1 MIENKSSFIKG
12 IFTSS
17 VGIFGLIIGFII
29 GVTIIIFGMFQLYS
43 GKQEKQPDVVDKNTV
58 RAWDV
63 ETASFVEY
71 ASYEEMEQEGE
82 NKRKIDV
89 EEYDKVTKGTI
100 VEQLQNINIPS
111 DVNESEVGQLQQGE
125 IEVRSEKSEDFPD
138 GIFLWGAYL
147 VENIKSFTIGDF
159 NNDGFDDVA
168 HIIAYTGGGS
178 GMFYNLAIFMN
189 NQGKLKY
196 LTQEELGD
204 RVIIRSVKYDS
215 GEFIVDIITQGEGD
229 NFKGLCCPNVPKT
242 VKFQLKNNILVE
254 I

>member
-17 VGIFGLIIGFII
+17 AGISGLIIGFVV
-29 GVTIIIFGMFQLYS
+29 GVAIIIFGMFQLFS
-43 GKQEKQPDVVDKNTV
+43 GKQENQPNIVKKDTV
-58 RAWDV
+58 SSWDPK
-63 ETASFVEY
+63 TASFIEY
-71 ASYEEMEQEGE
+71 ASYEEMEQEWE
-82 NKRKIDV
+82 NERKIEV
-89 EEYDKVTKGTI
+89 EEYDKTTKGTI
-100 VEQLQNINIPS
+100 VEQIQNINIPS
-111 DVNESEVGQLQQGE
+111 DVDESDVAQLQQGE
-125 IEVRSEKSEDFPD
+125 IEVRGEKSEDFPD
-138 GIFLWGAYL
+138 GVFLWGAYL
-147 VENIKSFTIGDF
+147 VENIQSFTIGDF
-159 NNDGFDDVA
+159 NNDGLDDVA

-242 VKFQLKNNILVE
+242 VKFKLENNKLVE

>member
-1 MIENKSSFIKG
+1 MKNKRY
-12 IFTSS
+12 
-17 VGIFGLIIGFII
+17 
-29 GVTIIIFGMFQLYS
+29 IIIALTVLLLLILGAYQLFILN
-43 GKQEKQPDVVDKNTV
+43 QEKQPDVVNKNTISV
-58 RAWDV
+58 WDA

-71 ASYEEMEQEGE
+71 ASYEEMEQEWE
-82 NKRKIDV
+82 NERKTDV
-89 EEYDKVTKGTI
+89 EEYDKTTKGTI
-100 VEQLQNINIPS
+100 VEQIQNINIPS
-111 DVNESEVGQLQQGE
+111 DVDEGEVAQLQQGE

-138 GIFLWGAYL
+138 GIFSWGAYL

-159 NNDGFDDVA
+159 NNDGLDDVA

-204 RVIIRSVKYDS
+204 RVIIQSVKYES

-229 NFKGLCCPNVPKT
+229 NFKGYCCPNVPKT
-242 VKFQLKNNILVE
+242 VKFKLENTKLVE